1 MNPTTAMSNIRY
13 PIFRLGPNK
22 PNFENGVS
30 FYYYCK
36 DTEEGERITIRIID
50 DTNVAGDDLG
60 RRRLNL
66 LMEGTKLFRI
76 TNAIYFIGDLVKM
89 AKPGVWF
96 IDSNGKVFN
105 YTKTIKA
112 RLRFHPIK
120 QLLRTKGGGVIVES
134 TDLPTRFKALYMPPN
149 DVKYIGVLHWKQS
162 LILYGFYHEK
172 HKETWRHI

>member
-13 PIFRLGPNK
+13 PIFRLGTNK
-22 PNFENGVS
+22 PNFEKGVS

-36 DTEEGERITIRIID
+36 DTENGERITVRIID
-50 DTNVAGDDLG
+50 DTNIPGDSLSH
-60 RRRLNL
+60 RRLRL
-66 LMEGTKLFRI
+66 LMEGVKLFRI
-76 TNAIYFIGDLVKM
+76 TNAVYFIGDLVKM
-89 AKPGVWF
+89 ARPDVWF
-96 IDSNGKVFN
+96 IDSNGKIFN
-105 YTKTIKA
+105 YTKSIKA
-112 RLRFHPIK
+112 RLKFHPISK
-120 QLLRTKGGGVIVES
+120 LLHTKGGGVIVES